1 MQLGMV
7 GLGRMGANMTERL
20 RAAGHDLKTFDPK
33 VDSTASS
40 LEELAQ
46 QLDAP
51 RSVWLMVP
59 AGIVD
64 SVLGELAPHLAKG
77 DTIIDGGNSYYVDD
91 LRRSHDLRDRGIHY
105 VDVGVSG
112 GVWGRT
118 RGYCLMVGGDD
129 EAVGRVT
136 PVLGDGVGVVTWCSS
151 TVRPPSSMCR
161 PVPDPQPA
169 HVAAANRA
177 TTRRRVTVAAPGSG
191 RGRSAAR

>member
-20 RAAGHDLKTFDPK
+20 RAAGHDLKAYDPK
-33 VDSTASS
+33 VESRTAGS
-40 LEELAQ
+40 LEELVQ
-46 QLDAP
+46 QLDPP

-64 SVLGELAPHLAKG
+64 SVVGELAPHLAEG

-91 LRRSHDLRDRGIHY
+91 LRRSGELSGKGIHY

-112 GVWGRT
+112 GVWGRE

-129 EAVGRVT
+129 EAVGRLA
-136 PVLGDGVGVVTWCSS
+136 PVLEALAPES
-151 TVRPPSSMCR
+151 TPPSER
-161 PVPDPQPA
+161 P
-169 HVAAANRA
+169 AARA
-177 TTRRRVTVAAPGSG
+177 THRPKSRAGSTAALPAPVTS
-191 RGRSAAR
+191 